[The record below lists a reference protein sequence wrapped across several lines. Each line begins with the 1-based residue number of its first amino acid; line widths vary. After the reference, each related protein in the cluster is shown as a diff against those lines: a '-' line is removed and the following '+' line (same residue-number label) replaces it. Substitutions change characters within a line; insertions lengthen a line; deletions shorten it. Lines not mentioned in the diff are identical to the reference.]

1 MLHVADQ
8 RRNENEKLAILV
20 GSLFRFRSICV
31 QMFNTIFRITIITA
45 HVKEEPYMSYKF
57 LDICIGDTVLCY
69 DEEQSHDFNKH
80 TLVINDF
87 TDEKEYATKTNPLG
101 RRFFWC

>member
-45 HVKEEPYMSYKF
+45 HEKGGNK
-57 LDICIGDTVLCY
+57 
-69 DEEQSHDFNKH
+69 DELQREDSDKCQM
-80 TLVINDF
+80 
-87 TDEKEYATKTNPLG
+87 G
-101 RRFFWC
+101 C